1 MKNIFLV
8 LLIGFSLLSHS
19 QEKESDYFVF
29 NKGGK
34 KYLKPIKYILFDSKK
49 DKKILTIQIPIFTLK
64 EEDFC
69 FLKKYRK

>member
-34 KYLKPIKYILFDSKK
+34 K
-49 DKKILTIQIPIFTLK
+49 IFKTH
-64 EEDFC
+64 
-69 FLKKYRK
+69 